1 MKNLCRF
8 LALLS
13 LLGLAACESVF
24 VEQPLGDEV
33 VVLDKALW
41 EGQWTN
47 GEAVIT
53 TTVMDAEKGILQAA
67 WVERGQD
74 GAKLEMATGFVRKTG
89 DVIYLNLPND
99 DAEHSDG
106 LKASDASDAEPSKS
120 LASGRGSSGAEYHW
134 ARLVLD
140 EHRALMW
147 WPNQERF
154 RAAVKAGN
162 LPGSIKED
170 KDVVLGELSK
180 EQEQMINSPEA
191 NLLSWTEPLVFVRI
205 GD

>member
-1 MKNLCRF
+1 MKNFCRF

-24 VEQPLGDEV
+24 VKQPLGDEV

-41 EGQWTN
+41 EGQWSN
-47 GEAVIT
+47 GEVVIT

-74 GAKLEMATGFVRKTG
+74 GARLEMATGFVRQTG
-89 DVIYLNLPND
+89 NVIYLNLPNHD
-99 DAEHSDG
+99 DERSDG
-106 LKASDASDAEPSKS
+106 LNAAESSEATPPNPEIPG
-120 LASGRGSSGAEYHW
+120 AGSSQSEYHW
-134 ARLVLD
+134 ARLALD

-147 WPNQERF
+147 WPSQERF
-154 RAAVKAGN
+154 RDAVKAGN
-162 LPGSIKED
+162 LPGIIKED
-170 KDVVLGELSK
+170 KDVVLGELSA
-180 EQEQMINSPEA
+180 EQVQLINSPAA
-191 NLLSWTEPLVFVRI
+191 NLLSWTEPLVFMRI